1 MPKLFGN
8 LFNPPTPNP
17 NQINNKKM
25 KNYVVGI
32 LSMFENDLK
41 LFKVVAEN
49 EYEAIKKGMVEFTDN
64 PESKKHEIDWQNSS
78 DYPTDLEGL
87 YSVYEEVPFSVVEVG
102 SF

>member
-1 MPKLFGN
+1 
-8 LFNPPTPNP
+8 
-17 NQINNKKM
+17 M

-49 EYEAIKKGMVEFTDN
+49 EYEAVKKGMVAFAGDLK
-64 PESKKHEIDWQNSS
+64 SKQHEIEWQNSE
-78 DYPTDLEGL
+78 DYPIDLKGL
-87 YSVYEEVPFSVVEVG
+87 HRVYEELPFSVIEVG

>member
-1 MPKLFGN
+1 
-8 LFNPPTPNP
+8 
-17 NQINNKKM
+17 M

-49 EYEAIKKGMVEFTDN
+49 EYEAVKKGMIEFTA
-64 PESKKHEIDWQNSS
+64 PKSKQAEIDWQNSP

-87 YSVYEEVPFSVVEVG
+87 CSVYEEICFNVVEVG
-102 SF
+102 AF